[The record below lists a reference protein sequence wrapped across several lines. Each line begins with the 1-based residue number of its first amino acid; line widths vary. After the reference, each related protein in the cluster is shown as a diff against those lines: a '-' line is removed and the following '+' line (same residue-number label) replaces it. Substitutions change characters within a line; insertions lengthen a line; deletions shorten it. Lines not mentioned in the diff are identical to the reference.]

1 MKLIFHRILDGGPP
15 WPVEIDWEALQQ
27 LVPDIVIKDIAEF
40 IDGSIRHESG
50 KVAEWL
56 IEYMDSAIETE
67 QT

>member
-1 MKLIFHRILDGGPP
+1 MKLTFHRILAVGPP
-15 WPVEIDWEALQQ
+15 WPVEIDLEALQQ
-27 LVPDIVIKDIAEF
+27 LVPNVVTKEIAEF
-40 IDGSIRHESG
+40 IDGIIRHKSG